1 MTDIDRRAK
10 FSHDPNNTAWTNST
24 DSYGQRMLQ
33 SHGWTTG
40 ASLGARNKSNTR
52 DIGVSHFK
60 VTIKGDTLGLG
71 ARLGPNVPQP
81 GLDAFQGLLGRL
93 NGKTD
98 PELAKEQDTRDN
110 TRRKSYAERRW
121 GGLHFV
127 SGGLLIGD
135 RIEEVGET
143 EKADSTTA
151 KRTSGAEAQ
160 VTKSMPERTGTRDV
174 SSSNGKSAPAT
185 AETEVIKK
193 SKKRKKYASPDEPEN
208 VKQNTNDVVNHVL
221 VPTPKPSHDASA
233 VNASEISLE
242 SEKVRKRA
250 EKAQRKVERRARKK
264 EKRALQGENG
274 IDSEPVATDMEEKDI
289 SAPMDLSGHPKR
301 PILDSRKSD
310 RSNRSAV
317 RSRYILQKKMALA
330 DPRALNEVCRY
341 YDEWSIYSKGRL
353 RLPMLTTQA
362 ADTDDKGMTM
372 V

>member
-1 MTDIDRRAK
+1 MVTDINRRAK

-40 ASLGARNKSNTR
+40 ASLGARNKSYTK
-52 DIGVSHFK
+52 DKGIPYIK
-60 VTIKGDTLGLG
+60 VTIKDDTLGLG

-98 PELAKEQDTRDN
+98 TELENEQDTRDDI
-110 TRRKSYAERRW
+110 RRKSYAERRW

-127 SGGLLIGD
+127 SGGLLVRD

-143 EKADSTTA
+143 EKADSTSA
-151 KRTSGAEAQ
+151 KWRSGTEPQ
-160 VTKSMPERTGTRDV
+160 VTENRLESTGTRGV
-174 SSSNGKSAPAT
+174 SSSNGKSAPAA
-185 AETEVIKK
+185 AETEVIKR
-193 SKKRKKYASPDEPEN
+193 SKKRKKYASLDEPEN
-208 VKQNTNDVVNHVL
+208 VKQSTNDVANHVAMS
-221 VPTPKPSHDASA
+221 TSKPSYDTSA
-233 VNASEISLE
+233 VNASEVSLE
-242 SEKVRKRA
+242 PRKARNRA

-274 IDSEPVATDMEEKDI
+274 TELKPIANDVEEKDI
-289 SAPMDLSGHPKR
+289 SAPMDPSGHPKR
-301 PILDSRKSD
+301 PILDSRKSE
-310 RSNRSAV
+310 RSIRSAV

-341 YDEWSIYSKGRL
+341 YDEWSI
-353 RLPMLTTQA
+353 PM
-362 ADTDDKGMTM
+362 G